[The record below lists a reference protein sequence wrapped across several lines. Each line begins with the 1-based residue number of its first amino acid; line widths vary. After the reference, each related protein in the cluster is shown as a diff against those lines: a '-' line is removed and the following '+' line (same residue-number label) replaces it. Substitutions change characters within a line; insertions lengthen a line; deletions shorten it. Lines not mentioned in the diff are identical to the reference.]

1 MKERKAQYSRKTEET
16 NISVSLF
23 LDGEG
28 KNKID
33 TPIGFLNH
41 MLTLFSFHSNIDL
54 EVMATGDMDVCDHH
68 IVEDVAIALGI
79 ALKEALN
86 HKEGIKRYG
95 TFYLPMDEATSP
107 VGSLM
112 EINSS
117 CAAFTL

>member
-41 MLTLFSFHSNIDL
+41 KEIWHILLT
-54 EVMATGDMDVCDHH
+54 
-68 IVEDVAIALGI
+68 
-79 ALKEALN
+79 
-86 HKEGIKRYG
+86 YG
-95 TFYLPMDEATSP
+95 
-107 VGSLM
+107 
-112 EINSS
+112 
-117 CAAFTL
+117 

>member
-41 MLTLFSFHSNIDL
+41 MLTLFSFHRHLQVN
-54 EVMATGDMDVCDHH
+54 A
-68 IVEDVAIALGI
+68 
-79 ALKEALN
+79 
-86 HKEGIKRYG
+86 
-95 TFYLPMDEATSP
+95 
-107 VGSLM
+107 
-112 EINSS
+112 
-117 CAAFTL
+117 